1 MAGPIRNYQNAGIQY
16 EIPATVDPAGTGV
29 LRFSLTLMDADA
41 YWSED
46 RNGPSTVIRWTRG
59 DGAQGMPVQTSVPTN
74 PGPGDYWIEDIGGS
88 QYWAFVD
95 GSGVVQR
102 IEPGSNLTIDD
113 LQDVFI
119 SSLVPLTDSVAT
131 TVLTHAVASSCTYT
145 LDLVDGSGK
154 HWAVTIQ
161 AAVTAAGTAQA
172 TVLPPTEPLPIV
184 PGGIAV
190 SYAAG
195 DMTLEV
201 TINGAGYSARARAIN
216 MP

>member
-1 MAGPIRNYQNAGIQY
+1 MAGPIRNYKNAGVEYQ
-16 EIPATVDPAGTGV
+16 IPSTVDPAGIGI

-46 RNGPSTVIRWTRG
+46 RNGASTAIRWTRG
-59 DGAQGMPVQTSVPTN
+59 DGAQGMPVQTSVPIN
-74 PGPGDYWIEDIGGS
+74 PQPGDYWIEDIGGA

-95 GSGVVQR
+95 ASGVVQR
-102 IEPGSNLTIDD
+102 VTTGPT
-113 LQDVFI
+113 

-131 TVLTHAVASSCTYT
+131 TVLTHAVASSCVYT

-154 HWAVTIQ
+154 HWAATIQ
-161 AAVTAAGTAQA
+161 AAVTSASTAQA
-172 TVLPPTEPLPIV
+172 TVLPPTESLPIV

-201 TINGAGYSARARAIN
+201 TIDGVGYSARARAVN